1 MNPRITGLY
10 AALITP
16 LREDGGVDYDIFEDL
31 ISFVLE
37 RGVDGICVGGATS
50 EYPGFDLAE
59 RKELITRAGRR
70 IQGKGRLLCGVGAH
84 SMERTIQL
92 AHHAQQCGAS
102 AVLVPPPHF
111 FPYDQRD
118 LDSFFRK
125 VCSSIQLPCLLY
137 NLPQFTSPL
146 ELDTIIRLLLTA
158 ENLSGIK
165 DSSGD
170 PKAIGRL
177 QLAREQSD
185 FSLLVGNDRLISTA
199 LPGGWDGIISGFA
212 CLFPELLAD
221 LYAKCRAKDRSGS
234 EACQNKLDQVIAEA
248 DRLPFPWG
256 IRIGLALRGFP
267 SGPFPLPLAPFRR
280 QQVMQLRSWLSDW
293 MDRQMQLVR

>member
-1 MNPRITGLY
+1 MNPRITGLF

-16 LREDGGVDYDIFEDL
+16 LREDGGVDYDIYEDL

-50 EYPGFDLAE
+50 EYVGFDLAE

-70 IQGKGRLLCGVGAH
+70 IGGRGRFLCGVGTH
-84 SMERTIQL
+84 SMERTLQL
-92 AHHAQQCGAS
+92 ARHAQDSGAA
-102 AVLVPPPHF
+102 AVLVPAPHF
-111 FPYDQRD
+111 YPYDQRD

-158 ENLSGIK
+158 ENVCGIK

-170 PKAIGRL
+170 PKAINRL
-177 QLAREQSD
+177 HLAREQSD
-185 FSLLVGNDRLISTA
+185 FSLLVGNDRLIATA
-199 LPGGWDGIISGFA
+199 LASGWDGIISGCA
-212 CLFPELLAD
+212 CLLPELLAE
-221 LYAKCRAKDRSGS
+221 LYAKCRAKDRGGS
-234 EACQNKLDQVIAEA
+234 ETCQARLDEVIAEL

-256 IRIGLALRGFP
+256 IRVGLELRGFP
-267 SGPFPLPLAPFRR
+267 SGPLPLPLAPFRKP
-280 QQVMQLRSWLSDW
+280 QVLQLRSWLSDW
-293 MDRQMQLVR
+293 MDRQVGLAR